1 MSTGDSSSFAD
12 FMDHGSLVEPDEIE
26 LDFNQKSEIERD
38 GFSSVNECDASD
50 AAVDS
55 DARFSL

>member
-1 MSTGDSSSFAD
+1 
-12 FMDHGSLVEPDEIE
+12 MDHGSLVKPDENRTRFSIKKAKLKE
-26 LDFNQKSEIERD
+26 D

>member
-1 MSTGDSSSFAD
+1 
-12 FMDHGSLVEPDEIE
+12 MDHGSLVEPDEIE